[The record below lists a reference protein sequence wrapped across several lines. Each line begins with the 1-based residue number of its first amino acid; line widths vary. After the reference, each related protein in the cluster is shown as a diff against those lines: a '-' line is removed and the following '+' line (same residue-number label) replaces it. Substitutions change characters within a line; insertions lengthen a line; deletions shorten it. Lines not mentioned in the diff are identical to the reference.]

1 MAEASRQAL
10 EQEPLAISRLG
21 LPMQAAPIDRTPAG
35 VALTAS
41 TGVEASFPFAALL
54 PFVPTAIRAVSKLF

>member
-21 LPMQAAPIDRTPAG
+21 MPMQAAPIDRTSYG
-35 VALTAS
+35 GALTAD
-41 TGVEASFPFAALL
+41 TGVDPSFPFAALA
-54 PFVPTAIRAVSKLF
+54 PFIPTAIRAVSKLF